1 MSRRQPAGERQR
13 FALATG
19 AVVVVAVALV
29 CGGFSAAAAVP
40 AAGAEAPSVNQKAAP
55 GSTFDE
61 ADLRNDHPIDDH
73 PDVDPR
79 ALIRSTF
86 DDGDLYDA
94 HPFDTSRALVE
105 STFDESDRTD
115 GHPVDSDRPLI
126 DSDFDRSDI
135 VDRHPVSDEHPTG
148 D

>member
-1 MSRRQPAGERQR
+1 M
-13 FALATG
+13 
-19 AVVVVAVALV
+19 VVATVVLV
-29 CGGFSAAAAVP
+29 CGGVSATA
-40 AAGAEAPSVNQKAAP
+40 SP
-55 GSTFDE
+55 GSTLDE

-79 ALIRSTF
+79 ALIRSQF

-94 HPFDTSRALVE
+94 HPFDTSRAVVE
-105 STFDESDRTD
+105 STFDESDWTD

-135 VDRHPVSDEHPTG
+135 VDRHPVSDQHPTG